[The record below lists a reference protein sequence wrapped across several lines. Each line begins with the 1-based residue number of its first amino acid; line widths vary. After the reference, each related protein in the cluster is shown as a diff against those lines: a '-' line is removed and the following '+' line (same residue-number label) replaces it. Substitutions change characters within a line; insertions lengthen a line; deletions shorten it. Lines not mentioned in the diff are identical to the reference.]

1 MTIPLGHIRTRLTFW
16 YVAIFGLLF
25 AAYICSACFLQYWQL
40 KQQLYHAEVQDME
53 TVQGLLYF
61 TADGKLSLHEGYFNR
76 PESRLLLDRLLE
88 VLDPTGRVLFRNQK
102 LSGSA
107 LGGKPIPDEGLK
119 GFSPRSFRL
128 ADGTPI
134 LVISH
139 VHALNETPVL
149 IRLAYSTQP
158 LKIQTLQLL
167 GLLAL
172 VLPVALIAAG
182 FAGYRLACKALDPLE
197 QMAQTT
203 ERITAHRLNER
214 IPVKNPGDE
223 LGHMALVLNGLL
235 GRLEE
240 SFEKLQR
247 FTSDVSH
254 ELRTPLAAM
263 RSVGEVGL
271 QDEHDTEKYRDII
284 GSMLEEVAKLTA
296 MVDTLLT
303 IAHADSGAIQLQQ
316 TTFPLADLVDEAVA
330 VVGVLAEDK
339 KQTLSVT
346 GDGGA
351 LVRGD
356 RAFLRMALVN
366 LLDNAVKYSPSG
378 SRIRASW
385 RFGGNNAGTADFV
398 ELFIEDQGPG
408 IPEAAQQRVFDR
420 FYRLDE
426 ARTRDSGGFGLGL
439 PIAKWAVE
447 AHGGNIS
454 VKTALPEG
462 AIFCIKLP
470 IAEIRPRETD
480 SVVQKRR

>member
-1 MTIPLGHIRTRLTFW
+1 VTVRIRHIRGRLTLW

-25 AAYICSACFLQYWQL
+25 AAYICSACFVQYWQL

-53 TVQGLLYF
+53 TLQGLLYF
-61 TADGKLSLHEGYFNR
+61 TTDGQLSLHEEYFNR
-76 PESRLLLDRLLE
+76 PESRRLLDRLLE
-88 VLDPTGRVLFRNQK
+88 VLDSNGHVLFRNRK
-102 LSGSA
+102 LDGNTLGSR
-107 LGGKPIPDEGLK
+107 LPSDEGVN
-119 GFSPRSFRL
+119 GFSPRSLRL
-128 ADGTPI
+128 ADGTRV

-139 VHALNETPVL
+139 VHVLQETPVL
-149 IRLAYSTQP
+149 IRLAYSTEP
-158 LKIQTLQLL
+158 LRLQTFQLL

-172 VLPVALIAAG
+172 VLPIALIAAG
-182 FAGYRLACKALDPLE
+182 FAGYRFAIKVLGPLE
-197 QMAQTT
+197 QMARLT
-203 ERITAHRLNER
+203 ERITARRLNER
-214 IPVKNPGDE
+214 IPVKNADDE

-235 GRLEE
+235 ERLQE

-254 ELRTPLAAM
+254 ELRTPLAAI

-271 QDEHDTEKYRDII
+271 QEEHDAEKYRDII

-296 MVDTLLT
+296 MIDTLLT
-303 IAHADSGAIQLQQ
+303 IAHAESGAIQLQQ
-316 TTFPLADLVDEAVA
+316 TTFALMDLVQEGVA

-346 GDGGA
+346 GDQGA
-351 LVRGD
+351 LVHAD

-378 SRIRASW
+378 SRIHVSLHIV
-385 RFGGNNAGTADFV
+385 GSDTGPVQFV
-398 ELFIEDQGPG
+398 ELAIQDEGPG
-408 IPEAAQQRVFDR
+408 IPESARERVFDR

-426 ARTRDSGGFGLGL
+426 ARSRDPGGFGLGL

-447 AHGGNIS
+447 AHGGTIH
-454 VKTALPEG
+454 VKTSFPAG

-470 IAEIRPRETD
+470 
-480 SVVQKRR
+480 VVTGISD

>member
-1 MTIPLGHIRTRLTFW
+1 MTFRISHIRSRLTLW

-40 KQQLYHAEVQDME
+40 KQQLYHAEIQDME

-61 TADGKLSLHEGYFNR
+61 TADGQLSLHEGYFNR

-88 VLDPTGRVLFRNQK
+88 VLDSNGHMLFRNRK
-102 LSGSA
+102 LDGNT
-107 LGGKPIPDEGLK
+107 LGDRLLPDEGVH
-119 GFSPRSFRL
+119 GFSRRSLRL
-128 ADGTPI
+128 ADGTPV

-139 VHALNETPVL
+139 VHVLQETPVL
-149 IRLAYSTQP
+149 IRLAYSTEP
-158 LKIQTLQLL
+158 LRLQSLQLL
-167 GLLAL
+167 GLLTL

-182 FAGYRLACKALDPLE
+182 FAGYRFAIKVLDPLE
-197 QMAQTT
+197 HMAGLT
-203 ERITAHRLNER
+203 ERITARHLNER
-214 IPVKNPGDE
+214 IPVQNADDE

-235 GRLEE
+235 QRLEE
-240 SFEKLQR
+240 SFEQLQR

-271 QDEHDTEKYRDII
+271 QQEHDAEKYRDII
-284 GSMLEEVAKLTA
+284 GSMLEEVAKLTV

-316 TTFPLADLVDEAVA
+316 TTFALMDLVQEGVA
-330 VVGVLAEDK
+330 VVAVLAEDK

-346 GDGGA
+346 GDQGV

-366 LLDNAVKYSPSG
+366 LLDNAVKYSPAG
-378 SRIRASW
+378 SSIHVSLHIVGSDTRSAQ
-385 RFGGNNAGTADFV
+385 FV
-398 ELFIEDQGPG
+398 EVAVQDEGPG
-408 IPEAAQQRVFDR
+408 VPEVAQQRVFDR

-426 ARTRDSGGFGLGL
+426 ARSRDSGGFGLGL

-447 AHGGNIS
+447 AHGGTIDVNAS
-454 VKTALPEG
+454 VPTG
-462 AIFCIKLP
+462 AIFSIKLP
-470 IAEIRPRETD
+470 VATGISA
-480 SVVQKRR
+480 

>member
-1 MTIPLGHIRTRLTFW
+1 VTIRISHIRTRLTLW

-25 AAYICSACFLQYWQL
+25 VAYIFSACFLQYWQL

-61 TADGKLSLHEGYFNR
+61 TADGQLSLHEEYFNR

-88 VLDPTGRVLFRNQK
+88 VLDSNGHVLFRNRK
-102 LSGSA
+102 LDGST
-107 LGGKPIPDEGLK
+107 LGSRLLRDEGVN
-119 GFSPRSFRL
+119 GFSPRSLRL
-128 ADGTPI
+128 ADGTPVLI
-134 LVISH
+134 ISH
-139 VHALNETPVL
+139 VHILQETPVL
-149 IRLAYSTQP
+149 IRLAYSTEP
-158 LKIQTLQLL
+158 LRFQTFRLL

-182 FAGYRLACKALDPLE
+182 FAGYRFAIKVLNPLE
-197 QMAQTT
+197 QMARLT
-203 ERITAHRLNER
+203 ERITARRLNER
-214 IPVKNPGDE
+214 IPVKNADDE
-223 LGHMALVLNGLL
+223 LGHMAVVLNGLL
-235 GRLEE
+235 ERLQE

-254 ELRTPLAAM
+254 ELRTPLAAV

-271 QDEHDTEKYRDII
+271 QQEHDTEKYRDII

-296 MVDTLLT
+296 MIDTLLT

-316 TTFPLADLVDEAVA
+316 TTFAFLDLVQEAVA

-339 KQTLSVT
+339 QQTLSVT
-346 GDGGA
+346 GDQRA
-351 LVRGD
+351 LVCAD

-378 SRIRASW
+378 SKIHVTLQS
-385 RFGGNNAGTADFV
+385 GGAQSGPARFV
-398 ELFIEDQGPG
+398 ELAIQDQGPG
-408 IPEAAQQRVFDR
+408 IPEGARQRVFDR

-426 ARTRDSGGFGLGL
+426 ARSRDSGGFGLGL
-439 PIAKWAVE
+439 PIARWAVE
-447 AHGGNIS
+447 AHGGTID
-454 VKTALPEG
+454 VKTSVPTG

-470 IAEIRPRETD
+470 
-480 SVVQKRR
+480 VVTGISD

>member
-1 MTIPLGHIRTRLTFW
+1 MTFRLSHIRSRLTVW

-25 AAYICSACFLQYWQL
+25 VAYICCACFLQYWQL
-40 KQQLYHAEVQDME
+40 KQQLYNAEIQDME

-61 TADGKLSLHEGYFNR
+61 TADGQLSLHEEYFNR
-76 PESRLLLDRLLE
+76 PESRLLLERMLE
-88 VLDPTGRVLFRNQK
+88 VLDSNGHVLFRNRK
-102 LSGSA
+102 LDRNTLGSGP
-107 LGGKPIPDEGLK
+107 LPHEGVN
-119 GFSPRSFRL
+119 GFSPRSLYL
-128 ADGTPI
+128 ADGTPV

-139 VHALNETPVL
+139 VHSLQKTPVL
-149 IRLAYSTQP
+149 IRLAYSTEP
-158 LKIQTLQLL
+158 LRLQTYQLL
-167 GLLAL
+167 GLLSF

-182 FAGYRLACKALDPLE
+182 FAGYRFAIKVLDPLE
-197 QMAQTT
+197 QMSSLT
-203 ERITAHRLNER
+203 ERITARRLDER
-214 IPVKNPGDE
+214 IPVKNPEDE

-235 GRLEE
+235 ERLEE
-240 SFEKLQR
+240 SFEKLRR

-254 ELRTPLAAM
+254 ELRTPLAAI

-271 QDEHDTEKYRDII
+271 QEEHDAEKYRDII
-284 GSMLEEVAKLTA
+284 GSMLEEVAKLTV

-316 TTFPLADLVDEAVA
+316 TTFALMDLVQEAVA

-346 GDGGA
+346 GDGEA
-351 LVRGD
+351 VVNAD

-378 SRIRASW
+378 STIRVSLHP
-385 RFGGNNAGTADFV
+385 AGTASGSRQFV
-398 ELFIEDQGPG
+398 ELAIEDQGPG
-408 IPEAAQQRVFDR
+408 IPEDAQQRVFDR

-426 ARTRDSGGFGLGL
+426 ARSRDSGGFGLGL

-454 VKTALPEG
+454 VKTSLSTG
-462 AIFCIKLP
+462 TIFSIKIP
-470 IAEIRPRETD
+470 IAADHAAIRAFAAL
-480 SVVQKRR
+480 RR

>member
-1 MTIPLGHIRTRLTFW
+1 VTVRIRHIRGRLTLW

-61 TADGKLSLHEGYFNR
+61 TAEGQLSLHEEYFNR
-76 PESRLLLDRLLE
+76 PESRRLLDRLLE
-88 VLDPTGRVLFRNQK
+88 VLDSNGHVLFRNRK
-102 LSGSA
+102 LDGNTLGSR
-107 LGGKPIPDEGLK
+107 LLSDEGVN
-119 GFSPRSFRL
+119 GFSPRSLRL
-128 ADGTPI
+128 ADGTR
-134 LVISH
+134 VFAISH
-139 VHALNETPVL
+139 VHVLQETPVL
-149 IRLAYSTQP
+149 IRLAYSTEP
-158 LKIQTLQLL
+158 LRFQTFQLL

-172 VLPVALIAAG
+172 VLPIALIAAG
-182 FAGYRLACKALDPLE
+182 FAGYRFAIKVLDPLE
-197 QMAQTT
+197 QMARLT
-203 ERITAHRLNER
+203 ERITARRLNER
-214 IPVKNPGDE
+214 IPVKNADDE

-235 GRLEE
+235 ERLQE

-271 QDEHDTEKYRDII
+271 QEEHDAEKYRDIV

-296 MVDTLLT
+296 MIDTLLT

-316 TTFPLADLVDEAVA
+316 TTFALLDLVQEGVV

-346 GDGGA
+346 GDQGA
-351 LVRGD
+351 LVHAD

-378 SRIRASW
+378 SSIHVSLHIVRSDT
-385 RFGGNNAGTADFV
+385 GPVQFV
-398 ELFIEDQGPG
+398 ELAIQDEGPG
-408 IPEAAQQRVFDR
+408 IPESAQQRVFDR

-426 ARTRDSGGFGLGL
+426 ARSRDSGGFGLGL

-447 AHGGNIS
+447 AHGGTIH
-454 VKTALPEG
+454 VKTSFPTG

-470 IAEIRPRETD
+470 
-480 SVVQKRR
+480 VVTGISD

>member
-1 MTIPLGHIRTRLTFW
+1 MTIRVSHIRSRLTLW

-25 AAYICSACFLQYWQL
+25 TAYICSACFLQYWQL
-40 KQQLYHAEVQDME
+40 KQELYHAEVQDME

-61 TADGKLSLHEGYFNR
+61 TADGEVSLHEEYFNR

-88 VLDPTGRVLFRNQK
+88 VLDSNGQVLFRNRK
-102 LSGSA
+102 LDGNTLGSR
-107 LGGKPIPDEGLK
+107 LLRDEGVN
-119 GFSPRSFRL
+119 GFSPRSLRL
-128 ADGTPI
+128 ADGTPV

-139 VHALNETPVL
+139 VHVLQGTPVL
-149 IRLAYSTQP
+149 IRLAYSTEP
-158 LKIQTLQLL
+158 LRFQTLRLL

-172 VLPVALIAAG
+172 VLPIALIAAG
-182 FAGYRLACKALDPLE
+182 FAGYRLAIKVLDPLE
-197 QMAQTT
+197 QMASLT
-203 ERITAHRLNER
+203 ERITARRLNER
-214 IPVKNPGDE
+214 IPVKNPHDE

-235 GRLEE
+235 RRLEE

-271 QDEHDTEKYRDII
+271 QEEHDAEKYRDII

-296 MVDTLLT
+296 MIDTLLT

-316 TTFPLADLVDEAVA
+316 TTFALMDLVHEAVA
-330 VVGVLAEDK
+330 VVGVLAEDR

-346 GDGGA
+346 GDQGA

-366 LLDNAVKYSPSG
+366 LLDNAVKYSPAGSTIRVSLQLVGADSG
-378 SRIRASW
+378 RPQ
-385 RFGGNNAGTADFV
+385 FV
-398 ELFIEDQGPG
+398 QLAIEDEGPG
-408 IPEAAQQRVFDR
+408 IPETARQRVFDR

-426 ARTRDSGGFGLGL
+426 ARTRDTGGFGLGL

-447 AHGGNIS
+447 AHGGDIS
-454 VKTALPEG
+454 LKTSFPTG

-470 IAEIRPRETD
+470 IVTGARH
-480 SVVQKRR
+480 

>member
-1 MTIPLGHIRTRLTFW
+1 MTFRISHIRSRLTLW

-25 AAYICSACFLQYWQL
+25 AAYICTACFLQYWQL

-61 TADGKLSLHEGYFNR
+61 TADGQLSLHEGYFNR

-88 VLDPTGRVLFRNQK
+88 VLDSNGRVLFRNLK
-102 LSGSA
+102 LNGNT
-107 LGGKPIPDEGLK
+107 LGGRLIPDEGTN
-119 GFSPRSFRL
+119 GFSPRSLRL
-128 ADGTPI
+128 ADGTPV

-139 VHALNETPVL
+139 AHVLQETPVL
-149 IRLAYSTQP
+149 IRLAYSTEP
-158 LKIQTLQLL
+158 LRLQSLQLL
-167 GLLAL
+167 GLLTL

-182 FAGYRLACKALDPLE
+182 FAGYRFAIKVLDPLE
-197 QMAQTT
+197 QMAGLT
-203 ERITAHRLNER
+203 ERITARHLNER
-214 IPVKNPGDE
+214 IPVQNADDE

-235 GRLEE
+235 QRLEE
-240 SFEKLQR
+240 SFEQLQR

-271 QDEHDTEKYRDII
+271 QQEHDAEKYRDII
-284 GSMLEEVAKLTA
+284 GSMLEEVAKLTV

-316 TTFPLADLVDEAVA
+316 TTFALMDLVQEGVA
-330 VVGVLAEDK
+330 VVAVLAEDK
-339 KQTLSVT
+339 KLTLSVT
-346 GDGGA
+346 GDQGV

-366 LLDNAVKYSPSG
+366 LLDNAVKYSPAGG
-378 SRIRASW
+378 SIHVSLHIVGSDTRSAQ
-385 RFGGNNAGTADFV
+385 FV
-398 ELFIEDQGPG
+398 EVAVQDEGPG
-408 IPEAAQQRVFDR
+408 VPEVAQQRVFDR

-426 ARTRDSGGFGLGL
+426 ARSRDSGGFGLGL

-447 AHGGNIS
+447 AHGGTIG
-454 VKTALPEG
+454 VKASFPTG
-462 AIFCIKLP
+462 AIFSIKLP
-470 IAEIRPRETD
+470 VATGISA
-480 SVVQKRR
+480 

>member
-1 MTIPLGHIRTRLTFW
+1 MRIRLSHIRSRLTLW

-25 AAYICSACFLQYWQL
+25 AAYICTACFLEYWQL

-61 TADGKLSLHEGYFNR
+61 SADGQLSLHEEYFNR

-88 VLDPTGRVLFRNQK
+88 VLDSNGRVLFRNRK
-102 LSGSA
+102 LNGNA
-107 LGGKPIPDEGLK
+107 LGNQLLPDEGK
-119 GFSPRSFRL
+119 NGFSPRSFQL
-128 ADGTPI
+128 ADGTPV

-139 VHALNETPVL
+139 FHVLQETPVL

-158 LKIQTLQLL
+158 LRFESFRLF
-167 GLLAL
+167 GLLTL
-172 VLPVALIAAG
+172 VLPIALIAAG
-182 FAGYRLACKALDPLE
+182 FAGYRFAIKVLDPLE
-197 QMAQTT
+197 EMATLT
-203 ERITAHRLNER
+203 ERITARHLNER
-214 IPVKNPGDE
+214 IPVKNPEDE

-235 GRLEE
+235 ERLEE

-271 QDEHDTEKYRDII
+271 QEEHDAEEYRDIV

-296 MVDTLLT
+296 MIDTLLT

-316 TTFPLADLVDEAVA
+316 TTFALMDLAQEAVG

-339 KQTLSVT
+339 DQTLSVA
-346 GDGGA
+346 GDREA
-351 LVRGD
+351 LVRAD

-366 LLDNAVKYSPSG
+366 LLDNAVKYSPAG
-378 SRIRASW
+378 SKVQVTLRRDAQP
-385 RFGGNNAGTADFV
+385 GPAHFV
-398 ELFIEDQGPG
+398 ELAIQDQGPG
-408 IPEAAQQRVFDR
+408 IPEGAQERVFDR

-426 ARTRDSGGFGLGL
+426 ARSRDSGGFGLGL

-447 AHGGNIS
+447 AHGGTIH
-454 VKTALPEG
+454 VKASFPTG
-462 AIFCIKLP
+462 AIFSIRLP
-470 IAEIRPRETD
+470 LAAEISD
-480 SVVQKRR
+480 

>member
-1 MTIPLGHIRTRLTFW
+1 MTFPLGHIRTRLTLW

-25 AAYICSACFLQYWQL
+25 AAYICTACFLQYWQL
-40 KQQLYHAEVQDME
+40 KQQLYHAEIQDME

-61 TADGKLSLHEGYFNR
+61 TTNGQLSLHEEYFNR

-88 VLDPTGRVLFRNQK
+88 VLDPTGRVLFRNEK
-102 LSGSA
+102 LNGNA
-107 LGGKPIPDEGLK
+107 LGSQPSPNEGVG
-119 GFSPRSFRL
+119 GFSPRSLHL
-128 ADGTPI
+128 ADGTPV

-139 VHALNETPVL
+139 VHVLQEAPVL

-158 LKIQTLQLL
+158 LRAQTLQLL
-167 GLLAL
+167 GLLGL

-182 FAGYRLACKALDPLE
+182 FAGYRLACKAFDPLE
-197 QMAQTT
+197 QMTQLT
-203 ERITAHRLNER
+203 ERITARRLKER
-214 IPVKNPGDE
+214 IPVKNPDDE
-223 LGHMALVLNGLL
+223 LGHMASVLNGLL

-263 RSVGEVGL
+263 RSVGEVGM
-271 QDEHDTEKYRDII
+271 QEEHDAAKYRDII
-284 GSMLEEVAKLTA
+284 GSMLEEVAKLTV

-316 TTFPLADLVDEAVA
+316 TTFPLSDLVEEAVA

-339 KQTLSVT
+339 KQILSVT
-346 GDGGA
+346 GDQKA

-356 RAFLRMALVN
+356 RAFLRIALVN

-378 SRIRASW
+378 STIRVS
-385 RFGGNNAGTADFV
+385 FHPGSTNPGPPEFV
-398 ELFIEDQGPG
+398 ELAIQDEGPG
-408 IPEAAQQRVFDR
+408 IPESARQRVFDR

-454 VKTALPEG
+454 VKAAPPAG

-470 IAEIRPRETD
+470 IATETT
-480 SVVQKRR
+480 VRQATTMPAI